1 MIKFAEYF
9 MVNVLELFLTRM
21 QRELQYYNLLT
32 CFFSF
37 FNASG
42 QIIPFHLIRNPYN
55 PKLRKLIWSVLIAIN
70 SNELHSMQTLS
81 LADGADKMN

>member
-32 CFFSF
+32 CFLVF
-37 FNASG
+37 
-42 QIIPFHLIRNPYN
+42 LM
-55 PKLRKLIWSVLIAIN
+55 L
-70 SNELHSMQTLS
+70 
-81 LADGADKMN
+81 LAKSYRFT